1 MKLEDSRTVYVALRG
16 FQHGFDVAHYRFQIL
31 AFVQEHAVPVG
42 YLVLPVLLPFAQGI
56 FLQELVCAD
65 NQHGCGSF
73 EAYTAFDTDNRVA
86 YVHVAADAVCCTDLF
101 HFLDGFDGIV
111 ECLVVHGF

>member
-1 MKLEDSRTVYVALRG
+1 M
-16 FQHGFDVAHYRFQIL
+16 
-31 AFVQEHAVPVG
+31 
-42 YLVLPVLLPFAQGI
+42 
-56 FLQELVCAD
+56 CAD